1 MSGYTKLFHSI
12 VTSTIWQ
19 EDANTKVLWVTLLAL
34 ADKNG
39 EVQASV
45 PGLARIAGI
54 PLEATESALKKFQ
67 EPDHYSR
74 SEVAEGRR
82 IAVIPGG
89 WELIN
94 HSKYRKMANLE
105 DQKEKAAERQRRFR
119 ERHAI
124 VTHSNDGVT
133 KSNDIAEAEA
143 EAEAEANRFKQ
154 LLSPKSATPSA
165 GADMKALETEFLA
178 AWNDLPPPFSKIAEW
193 NAKRKT
199 AFKARIGEPYFK
211 ANWRAA
217 LDRMKASVF
226 CRGGGPTGWV
236 ATVEFF
242 LRPGAVAKIL
252 EGTYDGNGKRPVQKT
267 ERKLTDEDYRQ
278 QEIIIAENRKNAER
292 DRLQRER
299 DIAAGLIIPS
309 QPKPNGSQAGDK
321 VAQGREVPDLP
332 HVRELVLGIK
342 SVSPVG

>member
-1 MSGYTKLFHSI
+1 MWIELHQSLPRHPKLYRLAKELNIEPPVAFWHLCCLWLWALEYAPDGNLESLTEVEVSAGAEWRGDPNLFI
-12 VTSTIWQ
+12 ESLSKCDWLDPGPVIHDWETYAGKLLARR
-19 EDANTKVLWVTLLAL
+19 DANKMRMREARAKHVFNTCETRAQSVC
-34 ADKNG
+34 NS
-39 EVQASV
+39 VQSDRTV
-45 PGLARIAGI
+45 P
-54 PLEATESALKKFQ
+54 
-67 EPDHYSR
+67 
-74 SEVAEGRR
+74 
-82 IAVIPGG
+82 
-89 WELIN
+89 
-94 HSKYRKMANLE
+94 YRTVPN
-105 DQKEKAAERQRRFR
+105 Q
-119 ERHAI
+119 
-124 VTHSNDGVT
+124 
-133 KSNDIAEAEA
+133 
-143 EAEAEANRFKQ
+143 Q
-154 LLSPKSATPSA
+154 LSSPKSATPSA